1 MVDIY
6 NAYEWKQEYPGR
18 ISLFLTKKDDM
29 TLNKVY
35 LENWERL
42 AENKISVVH
51 VEGEHHQLFEEPFVI
66 HMAQYVD
73 IEMI

>member
-1 MVDIY
+1 MSV
-6 NAYEWKQEYPGR
+6 
-18 ISLFLTKKDDM
+18 L
-29 TLNKVY
+29 VY